1 MPSGENR
8 AIVKSDRV
16 HSSKRIY
23 TTVMVYVFS
32 ALVAVTADD
41 SRHRSLTAIFDIPTQ
56 EGGTRLGVKRGQKAP
71 LHQGASEAR
80 PRFFAVTSQ
89 TWPRGFIPIY
99 QTRRKDGSMKL
110 SRRLT
115 QGRENFVEPLFFAL
129 PPGDEPRVSEISG
142 RWSCE
147 ATHHDGSIDF
157 LHWEITLIGHTIVG
171 RFDQDTDYRFAWIT
185 EGSFND
191 PLIRLNAEYLDA
203 RYQLTGKLSEGFL
216 EGTWRHLE
224 DDDGGTWR
232 AKPVNSIMSVD
243 PLLDT
248 APLFVYE
255 DALSHQQA
263 WQVGDPQAKNGSALC
278 RVWVTGTRSR
288 HKTDE

>member
-1 MPSGENR
+1 
-8 AIVKSDRV
+8 
-16 HSSKRIY
+16 
-23 TTVMVYVFS
+23 MVYVLS
-32 ALVAVTADD
+32 ALVAVIADD
-41 SRHRSLTAIFDIPTQ
+41 SRHQSLTAIFDMPTQ
-56 EGGTRLGVKRGQKAP
+56 EGGTRLGVQRGLKAP

-80 PRFFAVTSQ
+80 PRFFALISQ
-89 TWPRGFIPIY
+89 TWPSGFIPIY

-129 PPGDEPRVSEISG
+129 PPTDEPQVGEISG

-147 ATHHDGSIDF
+147 ATHHDGTIDF
-157 LHWEITLIGHTIVG
+157 LHWEITLVGHTIVG

-185 EGSFND
+185 EGSFHD
-191 PLIRLNAEYLDA
+191 PLILLNAEYIDA
-203 RYQLTGKLSEGFL
+203 QYQLRGKLSEGFL
-216 EGTWRHLE
+216 QGTWRHLE
-224 DDDGGTWR
+224 DDDGGTWQ
-232 AKPVNSIMSVD
+232 AKPVSSNMSVD

-248 APLFVYE
+248 ATLFVYE

-278 RVWVTGTRSR
+278 RVWIPGPRSDTRR
-288 HKTDE
+288 VNDQD

>member
-1 MPSGENR
+1 
-8 AIVKSDRV
+8 
-16 HSSKRIY
+16 
-23 TTVMVYVFS
+23 MVYVFS

-41 SRHRSLTAIFDIPTQ
+41 SRHQSLTAIFDIPTQ
-56 EGGTRLGVKRGQKAP
+56 EGRTRLGVERSQGAP
-71 LHQGASEAR
+71 LHQGASEAQ

-99 QTRRKDGSMKL
+99 QTRQKDGSIKL

-115 QGRENFVEPLFFAL
+115 QGRENFIEPLFFAL
-129 PPGDEPRVSEISG
+129 PPGDEPRVAEISG

-147 ATHHDGSIDF
+147 ATHHDGTIDF

-191 PLIRLNAEYLDA
+191 PQIRLNAEYIDA
-203 RYQLTGKLSEGFL
+203 RYQLMGKLSGGFL

-248 APLFVYE
+248 APLFVFD

-263 WQVGDPQAKNGSALC
+263 WLVGDPQAKNATALC
-278 RVWVTGTRSR
+278 RVWIPRTRSR
-288 HKTDE
+288 NKTDE